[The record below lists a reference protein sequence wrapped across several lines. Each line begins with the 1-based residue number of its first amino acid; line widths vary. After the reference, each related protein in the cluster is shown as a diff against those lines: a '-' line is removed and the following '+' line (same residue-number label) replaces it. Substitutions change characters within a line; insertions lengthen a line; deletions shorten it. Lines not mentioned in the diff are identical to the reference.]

1 MQILLLNT
9 NPVVSRLITLCLK
22 DRHAELYEFSSF
34 EEIEDKMYDLAFID
48 DASYK
53 SISPDTLQKL
63 RIAKL
68 VLLTS
73 HPEEKSELIDVVI
86 KKPFLPSKIIEVIDS
101 LDLTEIHESSI
112 SEPPHIFPLSPAE
125 ETQEDIEEETKDE
138 DEEESMIS
146 HPILDLNEIER
157 IKSLLDMD
165 EEILN
170 DDLWEKDEEELETL
184 KREVIK
190 QNLID
195 EGLEI
200 VEEEDVISAV
210 EKDVTLHITH
220 DVQKS
225 DEQREEFETKLLDAI
240 KKMKIK
246 KLKKLLDGAEV
257 TINIKFKDND
267 NE

>member
-22 DRHAELYEFSSF
+22 DRHAELYEFSSL
-34 EEIEDKMYDLAFID
+34 EEIEDKPYDLAFID

-53 SISPDTLQKL
+53 HITLDTLRKL
-63 RIAKL
+63 TIAKL

-73 HPEEKSELIDVVI
+73 HPDGNYEPADIVI
-86 KKPFLPSKIIEVIDS
+86 KKPFLPSKIIEVIES
-101 LDLTEIHESSI
+101 LELPEE
-112 SEPPHIFPLSPAE
+112 EPPHIFPLSA
-125 ETQEDIEEETKDE
+125 EEETPE
-138 DEEESMIS
+138 NSEEEENEVSA
-146 HPILDLNEIER
+146 HEILDINEIEK
-157 IKSLLDMD
+157 IKSLLEMD
-165 EEILN
+165 DEPLV
-170 DDLWEKDEEELETL
+170 DDLLERDEEELETL

-200 VEEEDVISAV
+200 VDEEDVIEAV
-210 EKDVTLHITH
+210 EKDVTFHITH
-220 DVQKS
+220 DAQKS
-225 DEQREEFETKLLDAI
+225 EEQKEEFEIKLLDAV

-246 KLKKLLDGAEV
+246 KLKKLLHGAEV
-257 TINIKFKDND
+257 TINIRFKDSE